1 MIEVMGLASAV
12 PCLRAQMFPSKTQF
26 YALKALRDLMIF
38 MTSGSEMFSIVA
50 GWVHSI
56 LVNWETLGS
65 IRHRVYKQGI
75 EGLCF
80 FPLRFPCRLISSISV
95 VVVCGGVPI

>member
-1 MIEVMGLASAV
+1 MIEVMGFASAV

-38 MTSGSEMFSIVA
+38 MTAGSEMFSIVA

-56 LVNWETLGS
+56 LVN
-65 IRHRVYKQGI
+65 
-75 EGLCF
+75 
-80 FPLRFPCRLISSISV
+80 
-95 VVVCGGVPI
+95 